1 MVLYYPFQNIIIE
14 ESQENIMVDKTQV
27 LKIWL
32 YYITDFCGG
41 TNRPKNLQLE
51 TKEEVG
57 TDEKVF
63 TCATI

>member
-1 MVLYYPFQNIIIE
+1 
-14 ESQENIMVDKTQV
+14 MVDKTQV